1 MKPSIEHQNI
11 DSCQS
16 ILDNLATAV
25 VLLDRELRVRYLNNA
40 AETLLG
46 ISAKRIGGQRLPELL
61 PRAGVLHQ
69 ALERGLTQPQQFTK
83 REMELP
89 LPAAGKQITVDCTLT
104 PLTHVNDDY
113 ALLVELQQLDRMLR
127 IAREESLLAQQNAM
141 KVLVRGLAHE
151 VKNPLGGLRGAAQLL
166 ERELPSEELKEYTG
180 IIIGEADRLQKL
192 VDHMLGP
199 SRRSEQQML
208 NIHEVLEHVRRLV
221 LADSPPSLRIQRDYD
236 PSIPELLGVKDQ
248 LIQAVLNIVQNARQA
263 LQDDGTIV
271 LKTRAQRQFT
281 IGQTRHRLVLR
292 IDIIDNGPGIPKDM
306 QAQVFYPM
314 VTGRAEGTGLGL
326 SIAQTLVGQ
335 HGGLVECKSEPGR
348 TQFTLLLPLRDH
360 HEGGNPQHVPH

>member
-1 MKPSIEHQNI
+1 MHLTKPEAIR
-11 DSCQS
+11 SCQS

-25 VLLDRELRVRYLNNA
+25 VLLDTGLRVCYLNNA
-40 AETLLG
+40 AETLFGL
-46 ISAKRIGGQRLPELL
+46 SAKRITGHCFPELF
-61 PRAGVLHQ
+61 PRAEVLAE
-69 ALERGLTQPQQFTK
+69 ALNRGLQQPQQFTK
-83 REMELP
+83 REMSLP
-89 LPAAGKQITVDCTLT
+89 LPGSHKPITVDCTIT
-104 PLTHVNDDY
+104 PLAHVNEDY
-113 ALLVELQQLDRMLR
+113 ALLVEIQQLDRMLR
-127 IAREESLLAQQNAM
+127 ITREEALLAQQNAM

-166 ERELPSEELKEYTG
+166 ERELPNEELKEYTR

-199 SRRSEQQML
+199 NRRGEKKPL

-221 LADSPPSLRIQRDYD
+221 LADSPPTLRIQRDYD
-236 PSIPELLGVKDQ
+236 PSIPDILGVKDQ

-263 LQDDGTIV
+263 LRDDGTIV
-271 LKTRAQRQFT
+271 LKTRVQRQFT

-292 IDIIDNGPGIPKDM
+292 IDIIDDGPGIPKEM
-306 QAQVFYPM
+306 LSQIFYPM

-335 HGGLVECKSEPGR
+335 HGGLVECKSEPGH
-348 TQFTLLLPLRDH
+348 TQFTLLLPLSEH
-360 HEGGNPQHVPH
+360 HEGGNPQHEPH